1 MFFFPFEHHHATWR
15 ECAAS
20 PARTWSGT
28 VPVPAYPWD
37 FTAVCPVAWERAFGW
52 PVEIGNVNHAPLGIP
67 SHLKLDRHRIHLC
80 SWNLEM
86 RHNNGLLRNAGL
98 ILGLT
103 SVLWAAGPDLE
114 QARKLYNLTD
124 FDQSLKVL
132 HAIPD
137 KNGPVYELMGRNYY
151 MQGEYKK
158 ASEALEKAV
167 AAEPDNSQY
176 ALWLARA
183 HGRRAET
190 SSPFTAPGQASKARQ
205 YFEKAAQLNPRNL
218 EALTDLFEYYLE
230 APGFLGGGLD
240 KAQATAQQIAAVDP
254 GEGHWS
260 LAKLAEKR
268 KQYGS
273 AEEQL
278 RRAIEVSPRQVGRL
292 IDLARFLAKQGRLQE
307 ADQSFAK
314 ADQIAP
320 NSPKLIYAKADLYI
334 KDKRNLDV
342 AKELLKR
349 YLSLTLSPEDPPRSQ
364 AEKLLRQVQGT

>member
-1 MFFFPFEHHHATWR
+1 MKHTSE
-15 ECAAS
+15 
-20 PARTWSGT
+20 
-28 VPVPAYPWD
+28 
-37 FTAVCPVAWERAFGW
+37 
-52 PVEIGNVNHAPLGIP
+52 
-67 SHLKLDRHRIHLC
+67 
-80 SWNLEM
+80 
-86 RHNNGLLRNAGL
+86 LLRNAVLIVGL
-98 ILGLT
+98 S
-103 SVLWAAGPDLE
+103 SVLWGAGPE
-114 QARKLYNLTD
+114 FERARKLYNLTD

-137 KNGPVYELMGRNYY
+137 KDGPVYELMGRDYY

-158 ASEALEKAV
+158 ATEVLEKAV

-205 YFEKAAQLNPRNL
+205 YFEKAVQLNPRNL
-218 EALTDLFEYYLE
+218 EALTDLLEYYLE

-260 LAKLAEKR
+260 LAKIAEKR
-268 KQYGS
+268 KEYSS
-273 AEEQL
+273 AEDQL
-278 RRAIEVSPRQVGRL
+278 RRAVEASPKQVGRL

-307 ADQSFAK
+307 ADQSFAR

-320 NSPKLIYAKADLYI
+320 DSPKLIYAKADLYI
-334 KDKRNLDV
+334 KHKRNLDV
-342 AKELLKR
+342 ARQLLKQ